1 MSHGVVR
8 GQGQATFS
16 IRPHADGGIFTILAN
31 DGEPGLHICPGKELA
46 PSERIW
52 IPVPPRAGSL
62 VVNLG
67 KTGGVGHHTL
77 TAFACAVTLCI
88 P

>member
-1 MSHGVVR
+1 VVR
-8 GQGQATFS
+8 GQGTAMFS

-31 DGEPGLHICPGKELA
+31 DGEPGLHICLDKELA

-52 IPVPPRAGSL
+52 TPVPPRVGSL

-67 KTGGVGHHTL
+67 KNGGVDHSPR
-77 TAFACAVTLCI
+77 AQ
-88 P
+88 

>member
-1 MSHGVVR
+1 M
-8 GQGQATFS
+8 FS

-31 DGEPGLHICPGKELA
+31 DGEPGLHICPGKELV

-67 KTGGVGHHTL
+67 KNGAL
-77 TAFACAVTLCI
+77 APCAYAVSQ
-88 P
+88 

>member
-1 MSHGVVR
+1 MYRRVVLP
-8 GQGQATFS
+8 QGQAVFS
-16 IRPHADGGIFTILAN
+16 IRPHADGGLFTILAN
-31 DGEPGLHICPGKELA
+31 DGEPGLHICPGKEVA
-46 PSERIW
+46 PRERVW

-67 KTGGVGHHTL
+67 TNAAL
-77 TAFACAVTLCI
+77 TPHQHRSVSCM